1 MKHILLLCFAILAAT
16 SAFGQREYCYNCAQT
31 PSDYNTSPYGANS
44 TRTDVVIYPNP
55 VSDYFGITDNDNVKQ
70 IVLVNLLGRRVRT
83 FEYNKGERYL
93 ISDLPQGVYLV
104 QFVGKGNRVL
114 TTQRMSKK

>member
-1 MKHILLLCFAILAAT
+1 MKYILLLCFVVL
-16 SAFGQREYCYNCAQT
+16 SALSAYSQREYCYSCAHT
-31 PSDYNTSPYGANS
+31 PSDYNTSPYGGSS
-44 TRTDVVIYPNP
+44 TRTEVVIYPNP
-55 VSDYFGITDNDNVKQ
+55 VSDYFGITDNDNIKQ

-104 QFVGKGNRVL
+104 QFIGKNNRVL